1 MGSVPE
7 TGREEGDRRKRDYHS
22 SDKTK
27 IYQRLA
33 RETGGI
39 IAGDSS
45 WEITELRWKEEMHRS
60 SSSDLGFSAAR
71 KSEAEL
77 EVLKAVEEH
86 PEKLMPVLMLFP

>member
-1 MGSVPE
+1 M
-7 TGREEGDRRKRDYHS
+7 R
-22 SDKTK
+22 
-27 IYQRLA
+27 
-33 RETGGI
+33 
-39 IAGDSS
+39 
-45 WEITELRWKEEMHRS
+45 RS